1 MLEMGITFSFGQ
13 LVMDNEFAQ
22 MIKHVVK
29 GIPVTDE
36 TLAVDAIRE
45 VGPFGD
51 FLSHETTLKFMRTTQ
66 SQPQLID
73 RRMREEWEKSGGT
86 DIVQRADE
94 EARYILKNHKP
105 EPLPDGVRKSLRS
118 IVEEAEEE
126 FGVSK
131 TMEKGP

>member
-51 FLSHETTLKFMRTTQ
+51 FLSHDTTLRLMRATQ
-66 SQPQLID
+66 SQPRLID

-86 DIVQRADE
+86 DIIQRADE

-105 EPLPDGVRKSLRS
+105 ETLPDSVCKSLRS

-126 FGVSK
+126 SGVSK
-131 TMEKGP
+131 ERRKL